1 MRRKEV
7 RALPRF
13 VPVDRGFSL
22 EDKVILHADCNNF
35 FASAESIAHP
45 EYKLVPM
52 AVCGDPKSR
61 HGIILAKNQLA
72 KGYGIETAET
82 VYSALKKCPQLLLIP
97 STMGLYKQVSEKIN
111 QIYEEYTDQVERFSI
126 DENFL
131 DVTASRH
138 LFGTGEEIAHTLRQR
153 VREEIGITISVGVS
167 YNKTF
172 AKLGSDYKK
181 PDATTVISP
190 ANYQEILWPLPIED
204 MLFVGKA
211 GAVRL
216 RNHGI
221 KNIGDLAQ
229 AEEGVLL
236 SLLGKSGA
244 QLKEAAMGLDS
255 SPVAHVGDYTEPK
268 SIGNGMTFPQDIRT
282 EKEILSGLLL
292 LCDSVGA
299 RLRQQKL
306 YASTLQ
312 VQIKDPALKVI
323 SRQKPL
329 PSPTNS
335 TRVLRDTAMEIV
347 RKAVPAGAPIR
358 LLTVT
363 ATQLSHEGEQQLSLF
378 ADGQKE
384 EKQQRLDSAMDNI
397 RTRFGKDALQFGRIL
412 HRDTEEEE

>member
-1 MRRKEV
+1 MKRSIPLD
-7 RALPRF
+7 A
-13 VPVDRGFSL
+13 GFSSG
-22 EDKVILHADCNNF
+22 DKVILHADCNNF

-111 QIYEEYTDQVERFSI
+111 RIYEGYTDQVERFSI
-126 DENFL
+126 DESFL

-138 LFGTGEEIAHTLRQR
+138 LFGTGEEIADTLRKR

-190 ANYQEILWPLPIED
+190 ANYQKILWPLPIED

-211 GAVRL
+211 GASRL

-221 KNIGDLAQ
+221 TTIGELAQ
-229 AEEGVLL
+229 TDEGVLT
-236 SLLGKSGA
+236 SLLGKSGS
-244 QLKEAAMGLDS
+244 QLKAAAMGLDD
-255 SPVAHVGDYTEPK
+255 SPVAHVEEYTEPK
-268 SIGNGMTFPQDIRT
+268 SIGNGMTFPRDIHTR
-282 EKEILSGLLL
+282 EEILAGLLL

-329 PSPTNS
+329 PSPTSS
-335 TRVLRDTAMEIV
+335 TKVLRDTAMEIV
-347 RKAVPAGAPIR
+347 EKAVPSGAPIR

-378 ADGQKE
+378 DDGRRD
-384 EKQQRLDSAMDNI
+384 EKQQRLDSALDAI
-397 RTRFGKDALQFGRIL
+397 RSRFGKDALQYGRIL
-412 HRDTEEEE
+412 HSEEKKEE

>member
-1 MRRKEV
+1 MSR
-7 RALPRF
+7 L
-13 VPVDRGFSL
+13 VPLDAGFSL

-35 FASAESIAHP
+35 FASAESISHP

-97 STMGLYKQVSEKIN
+97 PTMGLYKQVSEKIN
-111 QIYEEYTDQVERFSI
+111 TIYEEYTDQVERFSI
-126 DENFL
+126 DESFL

-138 LFGTGEEIAHTLRQR
+138 LFGTGEEIANALRKR

-167 YNKTF
+167 FNKTF

-190 ANYQEILWPLPIED
+190 ANYQDILWPLPVED

-211 GAVRL
+211 GANRL

-221 KNIGDLAQ
+221 TTIGELAQ
-229 AEEGVLL
+229 SEEEVLI

-244 QLKEAAMGLDS
+244 QLKAAAMGLDD
-255 SPVAHVGDYTEPK
+255 SPVAHVGEHTEPK
-268 SIGNGMTFPQDIRT
+268 SIGNGMTFPKDIFTR
-282 EKEILSGLLL
+282 KEILAGLLL

-335 TRVLRDTAMEIV
+335 TKVLRDTAMEIV
-347 RKAVPAGAPIR
+347 EKAVPSGAPIR

-378 ADGQKE
+378 SDGKQE
-384 EKQQRLDSAMDNI
+384 EKQQRLDNALDSI
-397 RTRFGKDALQFGRIL
+397 RTRFGKDALQYGRIL
-412 HRDTEEEE
+412 RKEDAQEESDDLP